1 MPPSDDER
9 DAPERGA
16 SEIKDALE
24 ALLKEHDG
32 DRNSALRVL
41 IQENQGLHGL
51 LSDAEARL
59 PPDGSVV
66 LSGDDAK
73 AWKHYREL
81 GEPGDVRKAVAERD
95 QFKAEAG
102 TLRKKEVVREAA
114 GLHGYR
120 PAVLEKLAAEVEVA
134 VVDGKGKDGKPAKLA
149 VVREPGPKEGE
160 TVETPLADYAA
171 ARWADFLPSLQSEPA
186 RPAPGTPPRRAP
198 GPAPAGS
205 GEAPDAAVYRS
216 LIGSGR
222 YTMS

>member
-1 MPPSDDER
+1 MAKVDDEGTPG
-9 DAPERGA
+9 AGA
-16 SEIKDALE
+16 SEIRDALE

-59 PPDGSVV
+59 PADGSVV
-66 LSGDDAK
+66 LSGDEAK

-81 GEPGDVRKAVAERD
+81 GEPADVRKAVAERD
-95 QFKAEAG
+95 QFRAEAG

-114 GLHGYR
+114 TLHGFR

-134 VVDGKGKDGKPAKLA
+134 VVDGKGKDGKPARLA
-149 VVREPGPKEGE
+149 VVREPGAKEGE

-171 ARWADFLPSLQSEPA
+171 ARWADFLPSLQSEPQRA
-186 RPAPGTPPRRAP
+186 APGTPPRRAP

-205 GEAPDAAVYRS
+205 GEAPDATVYRS

-222 YTMS
+222 YAI